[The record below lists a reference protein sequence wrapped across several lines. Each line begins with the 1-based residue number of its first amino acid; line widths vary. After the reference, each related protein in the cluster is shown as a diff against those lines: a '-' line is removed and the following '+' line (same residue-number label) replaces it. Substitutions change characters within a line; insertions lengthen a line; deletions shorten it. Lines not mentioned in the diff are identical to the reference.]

1 MIFDVV
7 IVSLLSYVVFKVIN
21 SQKGLRFF
29 GWVAAAS
36 VVLVA
41 SSYVALPALH
51 LLAQAAL
58 VVLLV
63 SFPILFHQEWQAVLD
78 KNTQAPPTVPLSPAI
93 RILLSI
99 GLALLLVGMTVGSS
113 TKVGQLSQE
122 IPIKAVNVPDG
133 MSARVS
139 GDQRVTILISAPRE
153 DWRSVTPEAFSATVD
168 VAKQSE
174 GTYDLAVTVTSKVA
188 SVKILKIKPSRAFV
202 SVEPVI
208 RKTVPVTVKYSGKA
222 GDDLVPGE
230 AKITPDK
237 VEISGAKSLINDL
250 TQAVVA
256 VKLNGEVKPIEQ
268 KATLRVENSS
278 GETLEGVTF
287 TPAEVA
293 LTIPLVKA
301 GKVKTVGIKPVLSG
315 QPATGFWVKS
325 VTVSPSTV
333 SVTGPVEQLSLLTD
347 VPTAPLTITGIS
359 ENTEQQLV
367 LNLPSGITVADTV
380 TKVKVTVTL
389 AKTETTKSINPEI
402 VYVGIDPAL
411 KVASISPNAITAIV
425 SGASDILNGLT
436 GAQIKLNL
444 DLSAYKSAGTYS
456 VNIKNTNFTLI
467 DGVSLVSFLPSA
479 IGVTLENR

>member
-1 MIFDVV
+1 MIFD
-7 IVSLLSYVVFKVIN
+7 IFLVSLLSYLVFKVIN
-21 SQKGLRFF
+21 SQKGLRFISYVF
-29 GWVAAAS
+29 MAGA
-36 VVLVA
+36 VLIA

-51 LLAQAAL
+51 LLAQASL
-58 VVLLV
+58 VVLLI
-63 SFPILFHQEWQAVLD
+63 SFPILFHQEWQVVLD
-78 KNTQAPPTVPLSPAI
+78 RSPQTIVSSPLSPLV
-93 RILLSI
+93 RLLLSV
-99 GLALLLVGMTVGSS
+99 GLALLFVGVTVGSS
-113 TKVGQLSQE
+113 NKVGQLAQE

-133 MSARVS
+133 MSARIS
-139 GDQRVTILISAPRE
+139 GSQRVTILVSAPRE

-174 GTYDLAVTVTSKVA
+174 GTYDLVVTVTSKVNT
-188 SVKILKIKPSRAFV
+188 VKILKVKPSRAFV

-208 RKTVPVTVKYSGKA
+208 RKTVPVTVRYSGKA
-222 GDDLVPGE
+222 GDELVPGE

-237 VEISGAKSLINDL
+237 VEIAGAKSLINDL
-250 TQAVVA
+250 TQAVVT

-278 GETLEGVTF
+278 GESLEGVSF

-293 LTIPLVKA
+293 LVVPLVKA

-315 QPATGFWVKS
+315 QPASGYWVKS
-325 VTVSPSTV
+325 VTVNPSTV
-333 SVTGPVEQLSLLTD
+333 AVTGPVEQLSTLTD

-359 ENTEQQLV
+359 DNTEQQLV
-367 LNLPSGITVADTV
+367 LNLPTGITVADAT

-389 AKTETTKSINPEI
+389 AKTETTKSLSPEI

-411 KVASISPNAITAIV
+411 KVASITPASISAIV
-425 SGASDILNGLT
+425 AGASDILAGLT
-436 GAQIKLNL
+436 GGQIKLNL

-456 VNIKNTNFTLI
+456 VNIKNTNFTLV
-467 DGVSLVSFLPSA
+467 DGVSLTSFLPSA